1 MTVRADWH
9 TIDLE
14 TLVAE
19 EGELDPFSAPVEELG
34 EPIDLTDPV
43 ARLNVRLAGLLE
55 RESALWSRD
64 IRCPIRQ
71 EAKETT
77 CLACPVSEH
86 TDFDSPLGMLCRVG
100 RESDQVVTEL
110 EATRCR
116 RANLVP

>member
-14 TLVAE
+14 ALVAE

-43 ARLNVRLAGLLE
+43 ARLSVRLSGLLD
-55 RESALWSRD
+55 REAALWRRD
-64 IRCPIRQ
+64 VRCAIRQ
-71 EAKETT
+71 DGEKTT
-77 CLACPVSEH
+77 CLACPISEH
-86 TDFDSPLGMLCRVG
+86 ADFDSKLGMLCRVG

-110 EATRCR
+110 AAHRCR
-116 RANLVP
+116 HATPAP